1 MSTFTWTTSTSSPT
15 SGSTTRGTRS
25 SSHLAPST
33 IVTAS
38 CTTGTL
44 PSTSATQSPWR
55 WTNIPLKTSTIF
67 FRRSIPPVADFA
79 RDLIA
84 PPAPT
89 SIWST
94 SFTIADSLGWRQ
106 GSGKQRIIR
115 ETLLKWKTWLGG
127 DLSQVGGEEVILIP
141 MFTYRSADQASK
153 SKKRLNRFRGGG
165 VWAKWK
171 EFPSITFSL
180 FWESPQHSCWY
191 LCGKGRAANWQPFL
205 YWLHIYVTFNICSM
219 CFRSHEMKFQLLLQF
234 YSTRV

>member
-25 SSHLAPST
+25 SSRLAPST

-94 SFTIADSLGWRQ
+94 SCTIADSLGWRQ

-115 ETLLKWKTWLGG
+115 ETLKVKDVTWRGSLP
-127 DLSQVGGEEVILIP
+127 S
-141 MFTYRSADQASK
+141 
-153 SKKRLNRFRGGG
+153 GGG
-165 VWAKWK
+165 GGHLDTHVHVQVSRSSFKK
-171 EFPSITFSL
+171 
-180 FWESPQHSCWY
+180 QR
-191 LCGKGRAANWQPFL
+191 KG
-205 YWLHIYVTFNICSM
+205 
-219 CFRSHEMKFQLLLQF
+219 
-234 YSTRV
+234 